1 MSSLESELTCSICL
15 HIYQDPV
22 VLPCMHSYCRE
33 CLKDLHSKSNE
44 AEDLC
49 GIPSKT
55 SNTLSCPNCREITS
69 FGLEGVGGLPKNFTL
84 ASICGKFK
92 ETSRQSPTGGY
103 EPQKHTPS
111 GQRSLY
117 CMACQVIVKNGD
129 ELSTHRYHVTEDLET
144 AAKKQQAKL
153 STCVKELER
162 SRKKE
167 DAKLKT
173 ASDAH
178 CKRQEQMQEQEKEIN
193 ALAESIEE
201 RLRSRKK
208 EVLENIDSVKADN
221 KTNFEVFQGHL
232 QSYIS
237 TVDSITAAAHALDGQ
252 SLDTEEGQAVFVQVV
267 DDVLVQTQQLARMDD
282 VSLEHGVPSDTYGEV
297 FAENLRVDFR
307 TLLGASVAPTNTTLT
322 PSNGD
327 KSTDQSQKEEYCFF
341 YEENVATQI
350 ETESETESEHSS
362 NAEHN
367 IITDQSQK
375 EEYCF
380 FYEENVATQIET
392 ESETESEH
400 SSNAEHNIIT
410 GAQFRWD
417 PEDCHSSLAI
427 SQDCL
432 VVTDEKWEDA
442 EIPGGCCNNGGSW
455 MNVRGIASNIVLPMT
470 NIYWEI
476 LVTFAILGHMDDND
490 LITVLGICKY
500 RKEDVYS
507 PLSENY
513 YCLCCSL
520 FKDPDSSS
528 IAMDF
533 WDGPKKSTSDSVVV
547 RRIRRRKREP
557 LNLGFNV
564 DFNNKM
570 FRIIDVNENSVLHTF
585 EDMKFTEVTAVASIE
600 NEDEVRTSLK
610 LHCDVD
616 IFPSILFQ

>member
-1 MSSLESELTCSICL
+1 MSLESELTCSICL

-44 AEDLC
+44 AEDLR
-49 GIPSKT
+49 GTPSKT

-84 ASICGKFK
+84 ASVCESFK

-103 EPQKHTPS
+103 EPPKQTHS

-117 CMACQVIVKNGD
+117 CLACQVIVKSGD
-129 ELSTHRYHVTEDLET
+129 VLSTHRYHVTEDLET
-144 AAKKQQAKL
+144 AAKKQQTKL
-153 STCVKELER
+153 STCVQELER
-162 SRKKE
+162 NRKKE

-178 CKRQEQMQEQEKEIN
+178 CKRQEQMQKQEKEIN

-221 KTNFEVFQGHL
+221 KTQFEVFQRHL

-341 YEENVATQI
+341 YEENVATEI
-350 ETESETESEHSS
+350 ETESEHSS

-380 FYEENVATQIET
+380 FYEENVATEI
-392 ESETESEH
+392 ETESEH

-417 PEDCHSSLAI
+417 PQDCHSSLAI

-432 VVTDEKWEDA
+432 VVTAEKWEDA
-442 EIPGGCCNNGGSW
+442 EIPGGCCDNGGNW
-455 MNVRGIASNIVLPMT
+455 VNVCGIASNMVLQMT

-476 LVTFAILGHMDDND
+476 LVTFAILGYMDDND
-490 LITVLGICKY
+490 VITDLGICKSG
-500 RKEDVYS
+500 KEDVYS
-507 PLSENY
+507 PLSKNY

-533 WDGPKKSTSDSVVV
+533 WDGPKNSTSDSVVV

-557 LNLGFNV
+557 LKLGFNV
-564 DFNNKM
+564 DFHNKM

-585 EDMKFTEVTAVASIE
+585 QDMRFTQVTAVASIDH
-600 NEDEVRTSLK
+600 EDKVRTSLE
-610 LHCDVD
+610 LESDVD
-616 IFPSILFQ
+616 GFPTILLQ